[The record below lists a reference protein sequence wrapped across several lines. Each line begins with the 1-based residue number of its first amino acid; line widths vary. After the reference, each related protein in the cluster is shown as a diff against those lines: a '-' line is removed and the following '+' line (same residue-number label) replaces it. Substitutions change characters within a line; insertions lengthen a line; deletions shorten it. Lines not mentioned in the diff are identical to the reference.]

1 MSKQNF
7 WIVEVRNNKLRDQDF
22 TELDLYCGEL
32 SGAKEVCVLYCR
44 EKRIKFGVDLSWLE
58 AVDPNGPVFYTHV
71 HDLVSF
77 RIRR

>member
-1 MSKQNF
+1 MKQNF

-22 TELDLYCGEL
+22 TELDLYVGEL
-32 SGAKEVCVLYCR
+32 SGAKEVCVLFCR
-44 EKRIKFGVDLSWLE
+44 EKRIRLGEMSWLE
-58 AVDPNGPVFYTHV
+58 ASDPNGPVFYSHV